1 MIVRAALAALAC
13 LAARVAGQT
22 KQCDPDLEVIFRRK
36 VLDDAATG
44 GVAVLAADL
53 NGDSD
58 VDIAAAF
65 YSSEEFRWYKNKLS
79 SNTTNG
85 NITFNQATVA
95 QSSAPSKPHSIHA
108 ADVDGDGHVDLLLS
122 YGGTSPESFV
132 SWHKNDA
139 TKTPFKT
146 DLSLIHI

>member
-22 KQCDPDLEVIFRRK
+22 KQCDPSIPDIIFRRK
-36 VLDDAATG
+36 QLDAASS

-65 YSSEEFRWYKNKLS
+65 YLQDELLVLSNDFSQRPIWYRRSSEILKFHFPISFADFRSVEYQS
-79 SNTTNG
+79 DS
-85 NITFNQATVA
+85 ISQAWP
-95 QSSAPSKPHSIHA
+95 AP
-108 ADVDGDGHVDLLLS
+108 
-122 YGGTSPESFV
+122 
-132 SWHKNDA
+132 
-139 TKTPFKT
+139 
-146 DLSLIHI
+146 LIFH